1 MVLTHPFHSPV
12 QVVEGHSY
20 NEALAAI
27 VAGRSW
33 SMVTSE
39 GWIARGAVDA
49 VAAKCGKPVSVTANV
64 ETNPKLSAVIELTA
78 ELGEAEV
85 IVALGGGSVI
95 DAAKGM
101 AALRA
106 IDDDLDILMLHLRDG
121 QPLPAGLSPMPI
133 LAVPTTSGTGS
144 EVTRWGTIW
153 GDDAVK
159 HSVTDMKLYPSH
171 AILDPGLCAT
181 MPEELTISTGLD
193 ALSHAMEAIWN
204 RRHTEM
210 TDTLSEA
217 AIRMVTSALPG
228 VIAQPDDIKYRRRM
242 QTASVIAGLAM
253 GTTQTAIAHSISYP
267 FTARFDMPHGLACS
281 FTLAEVIRFN
291 GETSPERLQP
301 IAQAMDCAVGE
312 LADCL
317 EAWFDDLGLG
327 RLISRYV
334 EPSVTDS
341 FGQNLITRARAA
353 NNIREIDGEDARSL
367 ARRALDRMCTSTTT
381 LVAAKRGSAE

>member
-1 MVLTHPFHSPV
+1 
-12 QVVEGHSY
+12 
-20 NEALAAI
+20 
-27 VAGRSW
+27 
-33 SMVTSE
+33 
-39 GWIARGAVDA
+39 
-49 VAAKCGKPVSVTANV
+49 
-64 ETNPKLSAVIELTA
+64 
-78 ELGEAEV
+78 
-85 IVALGGGSVI
+85 
-95 DAAKGM
+95 
-101 AALRA
+101 
-106 IDDDLDILMLHLRDG
+106 
-121 QPLPAGLSPMPI
+121 
-133 LAVPTTSGTGS
+133 
-144 EVTRWGTIW
+144 
-153 GDDAVK
+153 
-159 HSVTDMKLYPSH
+159 MKLYPSH

-253 GTTQTAIAHSISYP
+253 GTTQTAVAHSISYP

-381 LVAAKRGSAE
+381 PVAAKRGSAE